1 MEVVLSNGQT
11 TEGAVLVYQ
20 LKSLDFKQRQ
30 GEFIEKASTEPISQV
45 TTLAKVIIQ

>member
-20 LKSLDFKQRQ
+20 LKSLDFKQWQ
-30 GEFIEKASTEPISQV
+30 VAFIERAS
-45 TTLAKVIIQ
+45 A